1 MDHEGYMRQALDL
14 AREAMEAGEVPVGC
28 VVVWEGRVVGRG
40 RNRREENKDALAH
53 AELMAIH
60 EANQTLGGWRLHKA
74 DLYVTLEPCAM
85 CAGGIVNARIPRV
98 WYGAEDTRFGACGSA
113 LDVFSAPLNHR
124 PQVTGGILAE
134 ESLALM
140 QQFFQRLREK
150 RKKPASPC
158 CGETKGDIL
167 MEFQYEDNRIFL
179 PDGKGGVLAEITFP
193 VGGDGL
199 PVIDH
204 TYVSGS
210 LRGQGVAGKLM
221 EAAVTAL
228 RASGRQAHV
237 TCSYAVGWRD
247 KHPEAADVLL

>member
-1 MDHEGYMRQALDL
+1 MDHEDYMRQALDL

-40 RNRREENKDALAH
+40 RNRREEDRDALAH
-53 AELMAIH
+53 AELLAIRQAN
-60 EANQTLGGWRLHKA
+60 EALGGWRLHRA

-98 WYGAEDTRFGACGSA
+98 WYGAADSRFGACGSA

-134 ESLALM
+134 ESAALM
-140 QQFFQRLREK
+140 QAFFQRLREK
-150 RKKPASPC
+150 RRKPAAPC
-158 CGETKGDIL
+158 CNETKGDDL
-167 MEFQYEDNRIFL
+167 MEFQYEDSRIFL

-193 VGGDGL
+193 DGADGV

-204 TYVSGS
+204 TFVDGS
-210 LRGQGVAGKLM
+210 LRGQGVAGRLM
-221 EAAVTAL
+221 EAAVAAL
-228 RASGRQAHV
+228 RSSGRRANV
-237 TCSYAVGWRD
+237 TCSYAVSWRD

>member
-1 MDHEGYMRQALDL
+1 M
-14 AREAMEAGEVPVGC
+14 
-28 VVVWEGRVVGRG
+28 VGRG
-40 RNRREENKDALAH
+40 RNRREEDRDALAH
-53 AELMAIH
+53 AELIAIRQAN
-60 EANQTLGGWRLHKA
+60 EALGGWRLHKA
-74 DLYVTLEPCAM
+74 DLYVTLEPCSM

-98 WYGAEDTRFGACGSA
+98 WYGAADTRFGACGSA

-150 RKKPASPC
+150 RKRSASPC
-158 CGETKGDIL
+158 CGETKGDFT

-193 VGGDGL
+193 VGADGV

-204 TYVSGS
+204 TFVDNS

-221 EAAVTAL
+221 EAAVAAL
-228 RASGRQAHV
+228 RQSGRQAHA
-237 TCSYAVGWRD
+237 TCSYAVSWRD

>member
-1 MDHEGYMRQALDL
+1 MDHEEYMRQALDL

-40 RNRREENKDALAH
+40 RNRREEDRDALAH
-53 AELMAIH
+53 AELIAIRQ
-60 EANQTLGGWRLHKA
+60 ANETLVGWRLHKA

-98 WYGAEDTRFGACGSA
+98 WYGAADTRFGACGSA

-150 RKKPASPC
+150 RKKPASSC
-158 CGETKGDIL
+158 CGEKKGDFT

-193 VGGDGL
+193 VGADGL

-204 TYVSGS
+204 TFVDNS

-221 EAAVTAL
+221 EAAVAAL
-228 RASGRQAHV
+228 RQSGRQAHA
-237 TCSYAVGWRD
+237 TCSYAVNWRD
-247 KHPEAADVLL
+247 KHPEASDVLL

>member
-1 MDHEGYMRQALDL
+1 MDHEDYMRQALDL

-28 VVVWEGRVVGRG
+28 VVVWDGRVVGRG
-40 RNRREENKDALAH
+40 RNRREEDRDALAH

-60 EANQTLGGWRLHKA
+60 EANETLGGWRLHKA

-98 WYGAEDTRFGACGSA
+98 WYGAADSRFGACGSA

-134 ESLALM
+134 ESAALM
-140 QQFFQRLREK
+140 QAFFQRLREK
-150 RKKPASPC
+150 RRKPAAPC
-158 CGETKGDIL
+158 CNETKGDDL
-167 MEFQYEDNRIFL
+167 MEFQYEDSRIFL

-193 VGGDGL
+193 DGADGV

-204 TYVSGS
+204 TFVDGS
-210 LRGQGVAGKLM
+210 LRGQGVAGRLM
-221 EAAVTAL
+221 EAAVAAL
-228 RASGRQAHV
+228 RASGRRANV
-237 TCSYAVGWRD
+237 TCSYAVSWRD

>member
-1 MDHEGYMRQALDL
+1 MDHEEYMRQALDL

-40 RNRREENKDALAH
+40 RNRREEDRDALAH
-53 AELMAIH
+53 AELIAIRQAN
-60 EANQTLGGWRLHKA
+60 EALGGWRLHKA
-74 DLYVTLEPCAM
+74 DLYVTLEPCSM

-98 WYGAEDTRFGACGSA
+98 WYGAADTRFGACGSA

-150 RKKPASPC
+150 RKRSASPC
-158 CGETKGDIL
+158 CGETKGDFT

-193 VGGDGL
+193 VGADGV

-204 TYVSGS
+204 TFVDNS

-221 EAAVTAL
+221 EAAVAAL
-228 RASGRQAHV
+228 RQSGRQAHA
-237 TCSYAVGWRD
+237 TCSYAVSWRD

>member
-1 MDHEGYMRQALDL
+1 MRQALDL

-60 EANQTLGGWRLHKA
+60 QANETLGGWRLHKA

-98 WYGAEDTRFGACGSA
+98 WYGAADSRFGACGSA
-113 LDVFSAPLNHR
+113 LDVFAAPLNHR

-134 ESLALM
+134 ESAALM

-150 RKKPASPC
+150 RKKTAPC
-158 CGETKGDIL
+158 CGAKGDDL
-167 MEFQYEDNRIFL
+167 MEFQYEDSRIFL

-193 VGGDGL
+193 DGADGV

-204 TYVSGS
+204 TFVDGS

-221 EAAVTAL
+221 EAAVSAL
-228 RASGRQAHV
+228 RASGRRARV
-237 TCSYAVGWRD
+237 TCSYAAGWRD
-247 KHPEAADVLL
+247 KHPEASDVLL